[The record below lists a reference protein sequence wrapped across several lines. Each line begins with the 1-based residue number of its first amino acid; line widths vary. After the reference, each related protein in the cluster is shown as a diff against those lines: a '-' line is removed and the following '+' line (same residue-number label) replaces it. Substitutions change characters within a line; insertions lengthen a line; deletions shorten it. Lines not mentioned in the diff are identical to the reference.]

1 MMLILSGEGPTDL
14 GRCRTPAGLCSGDD
28 FARGPLATLLDKL
41 LEPMLGYRPIES
53 SADCVCFVPKAELLQ
68 RQKQRRARGGIALV
82 GKKREQE
89 TGYFYANAWTLGEIA
104 IKEELA
110 RNDRGIAVFHRDS
123 DSTGSTLRSEWG
135 TKFKSIED
143 GFLRAGY
150 DRGVPMLPRPIS
162 EAWLLCVAKEYPSNA
177 AALEDEAGNDK
188 AGSPLKGQLACNLGL
203 EDPSAE
209 ELADWMDNAVV
220 DATRLTAMPSFARF
234 HTALQDAARRAVT
247 P

>member
-1 MMLILSGEGPTDL
+1 MMLVLSGEGPTDL
-14 GRCRTPAGLCSGDD
+14 GRCRTPVGTCSGDD
-28 FARGPLATLLDKL
+28 FAHGPLAMLLDQL
-41 LEPMLGYRPIES
+41 LEPTLGYRPIQS

-68 RQKQRRARGGIALV
+68 HQKQRRARGGIALV

-89 TGYFYANAWTLGEIA
+89 TAYFFTNAWALGEIA
-104 IKEELA
+104 IQEERA

-123 DSTGSTLRSEWG
+123 DPTGSTHRSEWG
-135 TKFKSIED
+135 AKFKSIED

-162 EAWLLCVAKEYPSNA
+162 EAWLLCIAKSYPPNA
-177 AALEDEAGNDK
+177 ADIEDEAGNDN
-188 AGSPLKGQLACNLGL
+188 ANNPLKDQLANALGTPDPTA
-203 EDPSAE
+203 ED
-209 ELADWMDNAVV
+209 LADWMDNAVV